1 MPSPDNAIRVRGAK
15 KHNLKNIDVDIP
27 RNRLTVITGVSGS
40 GKSSLAFDTIYAEG
54 QRRYVESLSTYARQ
68 FLERMEKAEVDL
80 LEGISP
86 AIAIGQKNEV
96 KTARSTVGTAT
107 EIYDHLRLLFARIG
121 RTYCTKC
128 DRLVHPD
135 SVKDIVDA
143 VRKLPSGTRAL
154 IAFPL
159 TPGTETS
166 LREVI
171 QNLRALGFIRLVVQ
185 EKVVE
190 LEEIEDAQ
198 EVLGEE
204 LLVVVDRLILRG
216 DLRKRLAD
224 SAQTA
229 MEEGGGSVVVWRE
242 KGKNLKF
249 SDRFH
254 CAHCDLEYLA
264 PSPLLFSFNSPYGA
278 CPECH
283 GFGNKL
289 ELDLDLI
296 VPNRQ
301 KTLRQGAIEPWTK
314 SRRHHFV
321 ERLEELSYRHGVRL
335 DVPFFRLTESEVHMV
350 LEGAPGFRGVYD
362 FFRRIERKKYKI
374 GKRVLLRRYQSQKVC
389 PRCRGSRLRPEA
401 LYVTVDRKTIAEI
414 AGMNVAEAAE
424 FFLKLKLT
432 TFEKEV
438 ASQILKEIQS
448 RLDYLERIG
457 LSYLTLNRLT
467 RTLSGGEAQRIHLA
481 TSLGHSLSGT
491 LYVLD
496 EPTIGLHPRDT
507 RRLIDILGRLRDNDN
522 TVLVVEHDRETIRAS
537 DSVIDLGPGA
547 GEQGGQLVFQG
558 SVQNLE
564 EKGESLTARYLTGK
578 TRIPLPKER
587 RKLSNGRLE
596 ILGAREHNLKN
607 LNLVI
612 PLGGLVCV
620 TGVSG
625 SGKSSL
631 VHDILYRALNRRLHN
646 AIERVGGHQ
655 AIRGEEQIEDALL
668 VDQAP
673 IGRTP
678 RSNPVTYIK
687 AFTPIRELFAK
698 TQGARVRGYSPGRFS
713 FNVPGGRC
721 GSCQGEGQLR
731 VEMHFMAD
739 IFITCEACQGRRY
752 NRESL
757 EVTLRGK
764 NIAQVLNLTV
774 DQALDFFSPW
784 PRIVRGLKVLVDVGL
799 GYIRLGQPATTLS
812 GGEAQ
817 RIKIARE
824 LARKKGRGILYI
836 LDEPTV
842 GLHFHDIK
850 KLLDALN
857 ALIAEG
863 NSVLMIEHNPEVIK
877 VADWVIDL
885 GPEGGEQGG
894 YLVAAGPPEEIA
906 SCQDSHT
913 GRYLREYLRK
923 PGSGIR
929 EPGSVKSRD

>member
-1 MPSPDNAIRVRGAK
+1 MSESTDAIKVRGAK

-27 RNRLTVITGVSGS
+27 RNKLTVITGVSGS

-121 RTYCTKC
+121 RTHCANC
-128 DRLVHPD
+128 GRLVQPD
-135 SVKDIVDA
+135 SIKDVVDA
-143 VRKLPSGTRAL
+143 VAKLPQGTRVV

-159 TPGTETS
+159 TPAPQTTPEE
-166 LREVI
+166 LI
-171 QNLRALGFIRLVVQ
+171 QNLSALGFVRVI
-185 EKVVE
+185 
-190 LEEIEDAQ
+190 
-198 EVLGEE
+198 LGERIIELAELKKLSGLPKGE
-204 LLVVVDRLILRG
+204 LLVVVDRLAVQEKIG
-216 DLRKRLAD
+216 KRLAD
-224 SAQTA
+224 SVQTA
-229 MEEGGGSVVVWRE
+229 MEEGSGHVVVRLE
-242 KGKNLKF
+242 GGKSLKF

-254 CAHCDLEYLA
+254 CAHCDQEYLT

-296 VPNRQ
+296 VPNRG

-314 SRRHHFV
+314 SHREYFQT
-321 ERLEELSYRHGVRL
+321 ELEELSYRHGVRL
-335 DVPFFRLTESEVHMV
+335 DVPFHRLSEGELKMV
-350 LEGAPGFRGVYD
+350 LEGAPGFEGVYD
-362 FFRRIERKKYKI
+362 FFRWIERKKYKI
-374 GKRVLLRRYQSQKVC
+374 GKRVFLRRYQSQKEC
-389 PRCRGSRLRPEA
+389 SLCRGTRLRPEA
-401 LYVTVDRKTIAEI
+401 RYVTVGGKNIAEI
-414 AGMNVAEAAE
+414 AEMNVAQAAE
-424 FFLKLKLT
+424 FFHRLKLT
-432 TFEKEV
+432 AFESEI
-438 ASQILKEIQS
+438 AAQILKEIQS
-448 RLDYLERIG
+448 RLDYLQRIG

-507 RRLIDILGRLRDNDN
+507 RRLIDILSRLRDNGN

-537 DSVIDLGPGA
+537 NWVIDLGPGA
-547 GEQGGQLVFQG
+547 GEQGGELVFQG
-558 SVQNLE
+558 PVQTLE
-564 EKGESLTARYLTGK
+564 AEKDSLTAQYLTGK
-578 TRIPLPKER
+578 ARIPLPKGR
-587 RKLSNGRLE
+587 RELSAGRLE
-596 ILGAREHNLKN
+596 ILGAGEHNLKE
-607 LNLVI
+607 LNLEI

-625 SGKSSL
+625 SGKSTL
-631 VHDILYRALNRRLHN
+631 VHDILYRALDRSFHG
-646 AIERVGGHQ
+646 AIEKVGEHKD
-655 AIRGEEQIEDALL
+655 IRGIEQIEDAVL

-687 AFTPIRELFAK
+687 AFSPIRELFAK
-698 TQGARVRGYSPGRFS
+698 TQQARVRGYTPGRFS

-721 GSCQGEGQLR
+721 ESCQGEGQLR

-739 IFITCEACQGRRY
+739 IFVTCEECQGRRY
-752 NRESL
+752 NRETL

-764 NIAQVLNLTV
+764 NIAAVLNLTV
-774 DQALDFFSPW
+774 DEALDFFSHW
-784 PRIVRGLKVLVDVGL
+784 PRIVRALKVLADVGL
-799 GYIRLGQPATTLS
+799 GYIKLGQPATTLS

-850 KLLDALN
+850 KLLEALD
-857 ALIAEG
+857 ALIAGG
-863 NSVLMIEHNPEVIK
+863 NSVLIIEHNPEVIK
-877 VADWVIDL
+877 VADWLIDL
-885 GPEGGEQGG
+885 GPDGGEKGG

-906 SCQDSHT
+906 SCQDSYT
-913 GRYLREYLRK
+913 GRYLREYLRR
-923 PGSGIR
+923 PGTGKTR
-929 EPGSVKSRD
+929 DSRLENR